1 MPILVYELESPQV
14 VTLEIDNLN
23 PLLNDTQIE
32 ELEKRKYEEMIV
44 IPNMVQSIIQFSRID
59 IIHREETHHK

>member
-1 MPILVYELESPQV
+1 MYELESPQV

-23 PLLNDTQIE
+23 PLLNGTQIE
-32 ELEKRKYEEMIV
+32 ELEKMKYEEMIV

-59 IIHREETHHK
+59 IIHREKTHHK

>member
-1 MPILVYELESPQV
+1 MYELESPQV

>member
-1 MPILVYELESPQV
+1 MYELESPQV

-23 PLLNDTQIE
+23 PLLNGTQIE
-32 ELEKRKYEEMIV
+32 ELEKRKYDEMIV

>member
-1 MPILVYELESPQV
+1 MYELESPQV

-23 PLLNDTQIE
+23 PLLNGTQIE
-32 ELEKRKYEEMIV
+32 ELEKRKYDEMIV
-44 IPNMVQSIIQFSRID
+44 IPNMVQSIIQFSCID

>member
-1 MPILVYELESPQV
+1 MYELESPQV

-23 PLLNDTQIE
+23 PLLNGTQIE

-59 IIHREETHHK
+59 IIHQEETHHK

>member
-1 MPILVYELESPQV
+1 MYELESPQV

-23 PLLNDTQIE
+23 PLLNGTQIE

>member
-1 MPILVYELESPQV
+1 MYELESPQV

-23 PLLNDTQIE
+23 PLLNGTQIE
-32 ELEKRKYEEMIV
+32 ELEKRKYEKMIV

-59 IIHREETHHK
+59 IIHQEETHHK

>member
-1 MPILVYELESPQV
+1 MYELESPQL
-14 VTLEIDNLN
+14 VTLEVDNLN
-23 PLLNDTQIE
+23 LLLNGTQIE

-59 IIHREETHHK
+59 IIHQEETHHK

>member
-23 PLLNDTQIE
+23 PLLNGTQIE
-32 ELEKRKYEEMIV
+32 ELEKRKYDEMIV